1 MNYKHSESIKTIL
14 PALVKV
20 QEEMPQLAKDK
31 KNPHANSE
39 YLTLDNI
46 LGSLVPLLNKN
57 GIFLSQIP
65 VENHQDEEQSIG
77 VDTLLWHESGE
88 YVLYP
93 AVYYAFEKGG
103 RMNMTQ
109 SVGSIITYSKRYALT
124 SIFGISTNEDADG
137 VQANIEPRQSK
148 REKKWQEF
156 IKHRDELFGRV
167 TDLATESM
175 QSTGAVNKIMLQR
188 TGEDMGKEQTEI
200 TADNLSIYNKHLTL
214 AEKKFNL
221 SQAKAKKQ
229 EKNESQGSLLEG
241 NTTKPNVEWGKKND

>member
-1 MNYKHSESIKTIL
+1 MNYKHSESIKAIL
-14 PALVKV
+14 PALVKA
-20 QEEMPQLAKDK
+20 QQEMPQLVKDK

-46 LGSLVPLLNKN
+46 LGALVPLLNQN
-57 GIFLSQIP
+57 GILLNQIP

-156 IKHRDELFGRV
+156 TKHRDELLGRV
-167 TDLATESM
+167 ADLATESM
-175 QSTGAVNKIMLQR
+175 QSTGAVNQIMLQR
-188 TGEDMGKEQTEI
+188 TGDELGEKQTEI
-200 TADNLSIYNKHLTL
+200 TAENLSVYNKHLTL
-214 AEKKFNL
+214 AEKKFKL
-221 SQAKAKKQ
+221 AQTEAKKKEQ
-229 EKNESQGSLLEG
+229 TESQGSLLEG
-241 NTTKPNVEWGKKND
+241 NTTKPNIEWGN

>member
-1 MNYKHSESIKTIL
+1 MSYKHSESVKAIL
-14 PALVKV
+14 PALVKT
-20 QEEMPQLAKDK
+20 QMEMPQLAKDK

-46 LGSLVPLLNKN
+46 LGALLPILNKN
-57 GIFLSQIP
+57 GVLLQQIP
-65 VENHQDEEQSIG
+65 VETHEDEAQSIG

-137 VQANIEPRQSK
+137 VQQPNIQPRESK
-148 REKKWQEF
+148 RERKWQEF
-156 IKHRDELFGRV
+156 TKNRDELFSRV
-167 TDLATESM
+167 TELATESM
-175 QSTGAVNKIMLQR
+175 QSTGKVNQEMLKR
-188 TGEDMGKEQTEI
+188 ISEEMDEEQTEI
-200 TADNLSIYNKHLTL
+200 TPENLIEYNKQLRL
-214 AEKKFNL
+214 AETRFKAAQ
-221 SQAKAKKQ
+221 SEKAKDKEKGPEQ
-229 EKNESQGSLLEG
+229 ESLLEG
-241 NTTKPNVEWGKKND
+241 NTTKPNIEWGN

>member
-1 MNYKHSESIKTIL
+1 MNYKHSESIKAIL
-14 PALVKV
+14 PALVKT
-20 QEEMPQLAKDK
+20 QGEMPQLAKDK

-65 VENHQDEEQSIG
+65 VETHEDEEQSIG

-137 VQANIEPRQSK
+137 VQADIAPRQSK

-156 IKHRDELFGRV
+156 TKNRDELFSRV
-167 TDLATESM
+167 TELATESL
-175 QSTGAVNKIMLQR
+175 QSTGKVNQEMLKR
-188 TGEDMGKEQTEI
+188 TSEEMGEEQTEI
-200 TADNLSIYNKHLTL
+200 TPENLIEYNKQLRL
-214 AEKKFNL
+214 AETRFKAAQ
-221 SQAKAKKQ
+221 SAKAKDKEKDPEQ
-229 EKNESQGSLLEG
+229 ESLSKR
-241 NTTKPNVEWGKKND
+241 NTTKPNIEWGN